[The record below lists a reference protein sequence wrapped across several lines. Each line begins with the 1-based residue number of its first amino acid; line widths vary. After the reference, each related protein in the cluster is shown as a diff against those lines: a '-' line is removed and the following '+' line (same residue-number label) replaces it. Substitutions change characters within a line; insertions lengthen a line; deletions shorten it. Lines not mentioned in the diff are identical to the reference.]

1 MVFVYERSFTERTTR
16 IIRSL
21 RMLCA
26 NVRVRVNVN
35 VQALTTAQH

>member
-1 MVFVYERSFTERTTR
+1 MVFVYERSLITGRTTR

-26 NVRVRVNVN
+26 SVRVNVN
-35 VQALTTAQH
+35 VPALTTAQH